1 MAVVKMLR
9 ISLLAL
15 KADRETLLHEMQRM
29 GCVEVTDMPEGEVR
43 ETGTEEARL
52 DGDIARLDDTLALI
66 KKYDPDPSPSF
77 GTLPEVTAAQ
87 TEQAYARQGD
97 IFLSLSRLEALDRRR
112 GELRSAQAQAEAALE
127 QAEPW
132 IGLDISPE
140 GEETRHTVLFA
151 GKVALRS
158 MDALRLELS
167 ALACPPAVEEVG
179 IVRDSACILA
189 IAHSECAEEVRTAL
203 EKAGFERTA
212 FAGMGKRKPLMYVAD
227 LRKELTAIADERA
240 GLESETAELAKD
252 IRSLKI
258 LRDALAVRRERAEAA
273 ERFAA
278 TGSAFYMRGWVP
290 DKIADKVKNR
300 LMALAPTASIEV
312 TEPEDGEDPPV
323 RLINSQVAS
332 AFEPV
337 VEGFALPGYKSFDP
351 TAIMAPFYACLFGMM
366 VSDAGYGLVMAVV
379 IPLFIKIKKI
389 KFRNARTL
397 YLLTYGGIM
406 TVIWGIIYN
415 SFFGFSPLPASL
427 WLLDPVKNSL
437 PVMGLCIGIGA
448 LHLLT
453 GLGIAAYMNF
463 KRGDPVAAL
472 TDQISW
478 VLLLFGIGMLA
489 LPGLA
494 KAGTILALAG
504 AGIVLVM
511 KGRDKKNIFKRLVS
525 GLGALYGVSSWVS
538 DLLSYIRLFGMGVA
552 TGIIA
557 MVFNKLIGMVWD
569 IGIIGK
575 VIGAVLF
582 IACHTFNLGINV
594 LGAYVHACRL
604 QYIEFFGKFYEE
616 GGRAFKPLGGK
627 TRYVSILDAP
637 ADGKAA

>member
-1 MAVVKMLR
+1 MAVVKMRR

-15 KADRETLLHEMQRM
+15 KADREILLHEMQRL
-29 GCVEVTDMPEGEVR
+29 GCVEVTDVPDDQARDAGPDK
-43 ETGTEEARL
+43 ARL
-52 DGDIARLDDTLALI
+52 EGQIARLDEALSLL
-66 KKYDPDPSPSF
+66 KKYDTGSTPSF

-87 TEQAYARQGD
+87 SEQAYVNRDAL
-97 IFLSLSRLEALDRRR
+97 FLSVTRLEALDRRK
-112 GELRSAQAQAEAALE
+112 GELRSAQAQASAALE
-127 QAEPW
+127 QAQPW
-132 IGLDISPE
+132 QSLDISPE
-140 GEETRHTVLFA
+140 GEGTRHTVMFA
-151 GKVALRS
+151 GKVTLRAL
-158 MDALRLELS
+158 DALKQDL
-167 ALACPPAVEEVG
+167 AAMACPPALEEAG
-179 IVRDSACILA
+179 LFRDSVCILA
-189 IAHSECAEEVRTAL
+189 IAHKDCAQETRVVL
-203 EKAGFERTA
+203 EKAGFERAA
-212 FAGMGKRKPLMYVAD
+212 FAGMGNRTPREYIAD
-227 LRKELTAIADERA
+227 LSGQLETIAKEQIQ
-240 GLESETAELAKD
+240 LESETSELSGG
-252 IRSLKI
+252 IGSFKI
-258 LRDALAVRRERAEAA
+258 LRDALSVRRERAEAA
-273 ERFAA
+273 ELFAA
-278 TGSAFYMRGWVP
+278 TGSAFLMRGWVP
-290 DKIADKVKNR
+290 EKTAEKVRAR
-300 LMALAPTASIEV
+300 LTVLAPSCSVEITV
-312 TEPEDGEDPPV
+312 PEEGDDPPV
-323 RLINSQVAS
+323 RLANSGLAT

-366 VSDAGYGLVMAVV
+366 VSDAGYGLVLAVV
-379 IPLFIKIKKI
+379 IPLFIKFKKI

-406 TVIWGIIYN
+406 TIVWGVIYN
-415 SFFGFSPLPASL
+415 SFFGFSPLPAGL

-478 VLLLFGIGMLA
+478 VLVLAGLGMLA
-489 LPGLA
+489 LPGFA
-494 KAGTILALAG
+494 SAGKILALTG
-504 AGIVLVM
+504 AGIVLIM
-511 KGRDKKNIFKRLVS
+511 KGRDKKNILKRLMS

-575 VIGAVLF
+575 VIGAALF
-582 IACHTFNLGINV
+582 VACHAFNLGINA

-627 TRYVSILDAP
+627 TRYVSILDTP
-637 ADGKAA
+637 ADRKAA